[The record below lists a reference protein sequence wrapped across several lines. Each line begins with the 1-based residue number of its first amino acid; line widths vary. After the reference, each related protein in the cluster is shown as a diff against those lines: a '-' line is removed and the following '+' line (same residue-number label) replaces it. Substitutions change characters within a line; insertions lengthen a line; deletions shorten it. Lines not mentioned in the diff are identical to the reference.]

1 MTNGINFSILL
12 VDDDAEDRQIIDEA
26 FVEIDNACDIKKFV
40 SGTDLLSY
48 LEKVGPEL
56 YPSLIVIDYNM
67 PGLSATELLGILKQ
81 NEAYK
86 DIPVIIYSSHCTA
99 SKKAEL
105 QALGAYD
112 FVEKG
117 DTMKAIIEMAKR
129 FTAISKEKTSNT
141 P

>member
-48 LEKVGPEL
+48 LENVGPEL
-56 YPSLIVIDYNM
+56 FPSLIVIDYNM

-86 DIPVIIYSSHCTA
+86 DIPVIIYSSHTTA
-99 SKKAEL
+99 SKQAEL